1 MLTGCAG
8 DDGAITPGPG
18 RERATCAARSS
29 LDGRTE
35 LGGLP
40 LIYEVNQS
48 ASRFFFETGF
58 LGQLE
63 AWLTS
68 YRDTA
73 TVDVDQVWTY
83 GSWIDGSGECDS
95 WHHTGRAF
103 DVARIRLARGSGS
116 GPRTFVSCRY
126 DQWGEQTGDELAASM
141 RAYWS
146 LAASLHL
153 HFASVLTY
161 LYDAAHANHIHADN
175 GQSGT
180 ALSRFRTGSRVQVQ
194 AVQAICTYVWATPV
208 ELSGRWDSATD
219 RAARTVLERI
229 GTGGGVDDDTEHW
242 HAFLRA
248 SVAPAA

>member
-1 MLTGCAG
+1 MLAGCSG
-8 DDGAITPGPG
+8 DDDATRPGVV
-18 RERATCAARSS
+18 RERATCVARSS
-29 LDGRTE
+29 LDGHTE

-40 LIYEVNQS
+40 LVYEVDQS
-48 ASRFFFETGF
+48 PSRFFFDSGF
-58 LGQLE
+58 WTQLE

-68 YRDTA
+68 YRETS
-73 TVDVDQVWTY
+73 TLDVDQVWTY

-95 WHHTGRAF
+95 WHHSGRAF
-103 DVARIRLARGSGS
+103 DVARIRLAPASGS
-116 GPRTFVSCRY
+116 DDRAFVSCRH
-126 DQWGEQTGDELAASM
+126 DQWGDQTGAALAASL

-194 AVQAICTYVWATPV
+194 AVQAICSYVWDTPV
-208 ELSGRWDSATD
+208 ELNGRWDPATEQAG
-219 RAARTVLERI
+219 RSVLERI
-229 GTGGGVDDDTEHW
+229 GTGGSVDDDTEHW